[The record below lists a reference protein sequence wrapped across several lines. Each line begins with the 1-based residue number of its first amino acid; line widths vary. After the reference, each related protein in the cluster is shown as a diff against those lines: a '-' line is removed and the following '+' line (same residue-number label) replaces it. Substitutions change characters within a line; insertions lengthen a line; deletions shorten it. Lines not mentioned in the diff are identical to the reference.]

1 MNIKKTASI
10 LALSIGLLVPQ
21 SHANAS
27 KLDLNENYIKEPF
40 KEDIKNIPN
49 FDKTSRAEIE
59 AYQNFISQ
67 YEDLYENDR
76 VKFDRD
82 FDETS
87 FKTLRENFG
96 KEYDQ
101 RLKLAY
107 EIETL
112 KKFNDKS
119 LEDPIKEASIAL
131 NGSDVNQIQNQTKA
145 LEEIKANK
153 IDEYKD
159 QEKDLDLSLN
169 QKEQEAI
176 DKNITS
182 LMNQGKL
189 YDESLFDDELKAELL
204 KGSVLNSKEYYQ
216 ADDDLKEKYDQVIS
230 SINNKKAKESYDS
243 LSEFVEASDK
253 EDFASDLENE
263 DLVIDGK
270 NFIASNEVN
279 DDTELETESSSIE
292 NPSQLSETE
301 TSQSTNNESAFLTN
315 SATSSK
321 YKELSDAQQREID
334 AIDSNKD
341 GKLSAE
347 ELDKSANYT
356 SSLGE
361 DSWLY
366 PFTEKALESSEESD
380 DTPEEA
386 DDTNED
392 KQADND
398 STADTSTEGTTTE
411 EDKPAVPQ
419 TVTIDEDK
427 SKSPELESD
436 NSDDNA
442 DDKEEARTQTED
454 KVEEKKEEA
463 PSQTPNTSAA
473 SIVKTGIKGLGIL
486 VLILVLALIGYY
498 ILKKQDKKDN
508 HR

>member
-40 KEDIKNIPN
+40 KENIKNIPN
-49 FDKTSRAEIE
+49 FDKASRSEIE

-82 FDETS
+82 FDDAS

-96 KEYDQ
+96 KEYDE

-112 KKFNDKS
+112 KKFNDES
-119 LEDPIKEASIAL
+119 LKDPIKEASIAL

-159 QEKDLDLSLN
+159 QEKDLDLSLS

-176 DKNITS
+176 DKNIIS

-216 ADDDLKEKYDQVIS
+216 ADDDLKETYDEVLAS
-230 SINNKKAKESYDS
+230 TNEKDSKESYDF
-243 LSEFVEASDK
+243 LNEFVEARDK

-279 DDTELETESSSIE
+279 DDTELEIESSSIE

-366 PFTEKALESSEESD
+366 PFTEKALEKSGESD
-380 DTPEEA
+380 DTE
-386 DDTNED
+386 DTNED
-392 KQADND
+392 NQANNET
-398 STADTSTEGTTTE
+398 TADTSTDTPKE

-436 NSDDNA
+436 NSDDNT
-442 DDKEEARTQTED
+442 DDKEEAETQTED
-454 KVEEKKEEA
+454 KVEEEKEEA
-463 PSQTPNTSAA
+463 PSQTPNTSAS

-498 ILKKQDKKDN
+498 ILKKQDKKNN